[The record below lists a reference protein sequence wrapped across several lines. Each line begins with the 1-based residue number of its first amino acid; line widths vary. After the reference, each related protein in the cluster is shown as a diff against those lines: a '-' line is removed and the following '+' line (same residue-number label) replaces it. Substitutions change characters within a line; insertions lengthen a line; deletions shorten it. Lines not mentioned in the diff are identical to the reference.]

1 MMDYE
6 RYQRQIQIP
15 GFGESG
21 QQKLSDARVLVI
33 GAGGLGVPVLQYLSG
48 MGIGNI
54 GVVDG
59 DVVSLSNLHRQIIYT
74 PEDVGKLKVECCV
87 ASLKKQNPTITLT
100 GFPEFLTN
108 KNALSFVGGFD
119 VIVDATDNFTAR
131 YLINDACVIL
141 DKPFVYGAL
150 QKFEGHVSVFN
161 YQGGPTYRC
170 LYPNP
175 PSQGQIPDCNE
186 AGVLGIVPGLIGCL
200 QAMETIKII
209 SGLGTPLSGILQ
221 VHDFLNN
228 SQYSIKLKVREHNKQ
243 ISRLQDNDPP
253 DVCTQDDEGIS
264 AHQLRNW
271 LDQNKEFNL
280 LDLREIHEF
289 NNGHL
294 SNAFS
299 LPLSKLNAG
308 LPNLP
313 KDRPWVLVCQV
324 GGRSQKALRQFKK
337 LDPGIQ
343 LLNLEGGM
351 SGWIKNVGHHYISF
365 L

>member
-1 MMDYE
+1 MMDDE
-6 RYQRQIQIP
+6 RYQRQIQLP
-15 GFGESG
+15 GFGEEG
-21 QQKLSDARVLVI
+21 QQKLSAAKVLVI
-33 GAGGLGVPVLQYLSG
+33 GAGGLGMPVMQYLTG
-48 MGIGNI
+48 MGIGNL

-59 DVVSLSNLHRQIIYT
+59 DVVSLSNLHRQIMYT

-100 GFPEFLTN
+100 GYPEFLTTE
-108 KNALSFVGGFD
+108 NALSLVGEYD

-131 YLINDACVIL
+131 YLINDACVIM

-150 QKFEGHVSVFN
+150 QQFEGHISVFN
-161 YQGGPTYRC
+161 YRGGPTYRC

-200 QAMETIKII
+200 QALETIKVI
-209 SGLGTPLSGILQ
+209 SGVGTPLSGILQ

-228 SQYSIKLKVREHNKQ
+228 SQYSIKLKVREQNKQ
-243 ISRLQDNDPP
+243 ISNLQDNDLP
-253 DVCTQDDEGIS
+253 DFCTPDQGIS
-264 AHQLRNW
+264 AHQLLNW
-271 LDQNKEFNL
+271 LDQNKELNL
-280 LDLREIHEF
+280 LDVREIHEYSQ
-289 NNGHL
+289 GHL
-294 SNAFS
+294 ANAFS
-299 LPLSKLNAG
+299 LPLSKLNVG
-308 LPNLP
+308 LPDLP
-313 KDRPWVLVCQV
+313 KDRPWVLLCQL
-324 GGRSQKALRQFKK
+324 GGRSHKALQHFKK